1 MKSLVFIV
9 FLFSVIITGLT
20 TGKAWEHLGS
30 IGISKMLKAKANPIG
45 QLLTFRFIL

>member
-9 FLFSVIITGLT
+9 FLFSVVITGLT
-20 TGKAWEHLGS
+20 TGKVLGQAATK
-30 IGISKMLKAKANPIG
+30 GLTKMLKAKGNPIG